1 MNDSASYLR
10 TLDTHNYDQWIRGNF
25 KLKILPYLPL
35 IDGDEVNQIW
45 KEEIIPFAESTNHPI
60 LKDVVGYMYRLDD
73 IDGNTQ
79 YSCNVL
85 GAQVW
90 KSIRD
95 NADGII
101 NFMQQF
107 IDMHDT
113 NGFCTQG
120 RSNRYIQVFL
130 AFNKT

>member
-1 MNDSASYLR
+1 MNDYSSYIR
-10 TLDTHNYDQWIRGNF
+10 TLDTHNYDQWIRQNF
-25 KLKILPYLPL
+25 NTTILPRLPP
-35 IDGDEVNQIW
+35 ITGDEVNFFW
-45 KEEIIPFAESTNHPI
+45 KEEIIPFAESTNHYI

-113 NGFCTQG
+113 NGFCMQG
-120 RSNRYIQVFL
+120 RTNRYIQVFL
-130 AFNKT
+130 AFN

>member
-1 MNDSASYLR
+1 MSYLR
-10 TLDTHNYDQWIRGNF
+10 TLDTHNYDSWIHENF
-25 KLKILPYLPL
+25 KSKIFPLLPFVT
-35 IDGDEVNQIW
+35 GDEVNQIW
-45 KEEIIPFAESTNHPI
+45 REEIIPFAESTNHYI

-95 NADGII
+95 NPDGIV

-107 IDMHDT
+107 IDIAET
-113 NGFCTQG
+113 NGPCPARQDKSLYTSIF
-120 RSNRYIQVFL
+120 SF
-130 AFNKT
+130 